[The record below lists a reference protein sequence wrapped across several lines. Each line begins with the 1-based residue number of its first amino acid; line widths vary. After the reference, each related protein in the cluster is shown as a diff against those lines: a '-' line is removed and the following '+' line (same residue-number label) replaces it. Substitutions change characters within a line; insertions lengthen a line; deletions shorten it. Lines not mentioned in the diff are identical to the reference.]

1 MVEVVAISAG
11 PYGLS
16 TAPHLRG
23 LQIPFRIFGKPMTL
37 WRNNMPKGMLL
48 KSNGLASN
56 LAAPDNFFPLA
67 RSYKKSGRWDYSDI
81 GMRIT
86 VETLVEYGFEFQRR
100 HVGGTDE
107 AQVARPVRTAAGF
120 EVVLDTGEQV
130 STRKVVVGPL
140 AFRRVPEALAS
151 LPWPPVSHSSDNHD
165 LSRRKGRVAIIG
177 GGQSALETAALLHE
191 QGTEVTLLARRPLLW
206 FDPPNE
212 DAPQSDRPLLAR
224 VRRPNFGLSPGWRTW
239 FWSEAPHAFR
249 HLPASTRMVKAS
261 STFGPAGAGWLK
273 HRVDGLLSI
282 KIGTLVSARERSG
295 KAVLTILGLDG
306 PTSITADHIIAATGY
321 KADLRR
327 LDLLSELIDNIGQVG
342 HTPGLDKGFGSS
354 VSGLHF
360 IGDATAPSSRPSMRF
375 IYGTRFAATQVA
387 RRISHLG
394 TRRGQTRA
402 ITNQQAA

>member
-1 MVEVVAISAG
+1 MVEVVVISAG
-11 PYGLS
+11 TYGLS

-23 LQIPFRIFGKPMTL
+23 VQIPFRIFGKPMTR
-37 WRNNMPKGMLL
+37 WCNFMPKGMLL
-48 KSNGLASN
+48 TSNGLASN
-56 LAAPDNFFPLA
+56 LAAPDNLFSLA
-67 RSYKKSGRWDYSDI
+67 RFCKKAGRWDCSDI
-81 GMRIT
+81 GMCIP
-86 VETLVEYGFEFQRR
+86 VETLVEYGLEFQRR

-107 AQVARPVRTAAGF
+107 AQVARLSRTAAGF

-130 STRKVVVGPL
+130 SARKVVVGPL

-151 LPWPPVSHSSDNHD
+151 LSWPPVSHSSDNHD

-177 GGQSALETAALLHE
+177 GGQSALETAARLHE

-239 FWSEAPHAFR
+239 FGSEAPDAFR
-249 HLPASTRMVKAS
+249 HLPASTRMIKAF
-261 STFGPAGAGWLK
+261 STFGLAGAGWLK

-282 KIGTLVSARERSG
+282 KIGTHTSARERSG

-306 PTSITADHIIAATGY
+306 PASITADHIIAATGY

-327 LDLLSELIDNIGQVG
+327 LDFLSELIDNIGQVG
-342 HTPGLDKGFGSS
+342 HAPVQGGDFGSS
-354 VSGLHF
+354 VSDRHF
-360 IGDATAPSSRPSMRF
+360 IGDATAPNSRPSMRF
-375 IYGTRFAATQVA
+375 IYGARFAATQVA

-394 TRRGQTRA
+394 TRRGQMRA